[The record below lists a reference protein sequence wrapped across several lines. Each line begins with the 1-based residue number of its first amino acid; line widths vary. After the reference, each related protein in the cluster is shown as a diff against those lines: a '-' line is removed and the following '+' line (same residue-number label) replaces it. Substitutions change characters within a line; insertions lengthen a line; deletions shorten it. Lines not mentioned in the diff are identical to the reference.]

1 MKRTIIYSIVIAIFV
16 LSCQSEEIDNLT
28 VSTCEDNLR
37 EYFDDSLAYRIFRTD
52 KFLAHLPKNCSNFK
66 MYPPEN
72 YNDTIYYPY
81 FYMLLYAFEEDFI
94 DFDNINATDEYYRFT
109 VKPCFRKPYYIK
121 IEKKNNKTYYTAKL
135 TDGDGGYFTGTLTT
149 SITKVF
155 SDSLIDN
162 VSKKFENIDF
172 WELSD
177 DNKCRGGFD
186 GETWFIEAVK
196 DGEYNLINRWVPV
209 DCGDSI
215 TKTIGSIGIDLRE
228 LGKIKIENLE
238 INNDY

>member
-1 MKRTIIYSIVIAIFV
+1 
-16 LSCQSEEIDNLT
+16 
-28 VSTCEDNLR
+28 
-37 EYFDDSLAYRIFRTD
+37 
-52 KFLAHLPKNCSNFK
+52 

-162 VSKKFENIDF
+162 VSKNLKILTFGNCLMIINAGADLMGKHGSSRQLKMGNI
-172 WELSD
+172 
-177 DNKCRGGFD
+177 
-186 GETWFIEAVK
+186 I
-196 DGEYNLINRWVPV
+196 
-209 DCGDSI
+209 
-215 TKTIGSIGIDLRE
+215 
-228 LGKIKIENLE
+228 
-238 INNDY
+238 